1 MRSYY
6 YVSMIVKIYKI
17 ILLVLLLFSSRLIFS
32 QTDSIEVY
40 LIDAYCTREMPY
52 IFKLSFYTSE
62 VCKSKVILYA
72 GGVSASGGE
81 DKYEFGVSYEPTDL
95 HKTDIALSNLS
106 FKNNIVNF
114 VIITETES
122 GVINKSEIFDFDL
135 PFEPKIKE
143 GSDLLTLCLFGSAI
157 FLLPYPS
164 YVAESQS
171 GYFSLTKEIPIISF
185 RSKSFNYPSGYLSF
199 EYSYIF
205 NAKDP
210 GYLRAGYKKIFE
222 IRDLEYISLGITL
235 YSNFDTNQGISP
247 EFSVGLFTIKDTFTL
262 YVRCRSNYTFHS
274 AGTNFQEIYI
284 GLYSGLF
291 SLYLD

>member
-1 MRSYY
+1 M
-6 YVSMIVKIYKI
+6 KIKNLVVL
-17 ILLVLLLFSSRLIFS
+17 LLVLLSSERLFS

-52 IFKLSFYTSE
+52 IFKLSFYTSD
-62 VCKSKVILYA
+62 VCKSKVIL
-72 GGVSASGGE
+72 E
-81 DKYEFGVSYEPTDL
+81 DKYDFGVSYEPTDL
-95 HKTDIALSNLS
+95 HKTDIALNNLS
-106 FKNNIVNF
+106 FKDNIVNF
-114 VIITETES
+114 VIITETDS

-185 RSKSFNYPSGYLSF
+185 RSKNFDYPSGYLSF

-210 GYLRAGYKKIFE
+210 SYLRAGYKRIFE
-222 IRDLEYISLGITL
+222 IPGLEYISPGISL
-235 YSNFDTNQGISP
+235 YTNFNTNVGISP
-247 EFSVGLFTIKDTFTL
+247 EFSIGLVTIKDTFTM
-262 YVRCRSNYTFHS
+262 YVRCRSNFNLHAS
-274 AGTNFQEIYI
+274 GTNFQEIYI